1 MLKRKKLSEN
11 MPADEAI
18 EIGILLA
25 LVGGFLDAYTYILH
39 GGVFAN
45 AQTGNLVLV
54 AMNIA
59 EKNFFKSLYC
69 LFPILAF
76 FSGIL
81 ITEYIKNHS
90 TLHEE
95 IEWTHIVIIIEII
108 TLSIVAFLPLTLPNG
123 LINLIISFVCSL
135 QVNSFRKTQGM
146 PYATT
151 MCTGNLRSAGEHFHK
166 YMHTK
171 DKEFI
176 KNSIVYFIIILS
188 FCLGAFISTILIPIF
203 KEKSIISCCI
213 TLSIVLI
220 IMITR
225 QPSSK

>member
-1 MLKRKKLSEN
+1 MINRKKTSKN

-54 AMNIA
+54 AMNLA
-59 EKNFFKSLYC
+59 EKNFSKSLYC
-69 LFPILAF
+69 LFPIIAF
-76 FSGIL
+76 FLGIL
-81 ITEYIKNHS
+81 LTEYIKYH
-90 TLHEE
+90 LPDYKI
-95 IEWTHIVIIIEII
+95 IECTHIVTVAEII
-108 TLSIVAFLPLTLPNG
+108 TLLIVGFLPLSLPDGFVN
-123 LINLIISFVCSL
+123 IIISFVCSI
-135 QVNSFRKTQGM
+135 QVNSFRKTVGM

-220 IMITR
+220 IMLSRKT
-225 QPSSK
+225 SSR

>member
-1 MLKRKKLSEN
+1 MSKEKNISEN
-11 MPADEAI
+11 MPVDEAI

-25 LVGGFLDAYTYILH
+25 LVGGFLDAYTYLLH

-54 AMNIA
+54 AMNLA
-59 EKNFFKSLYC
+59 EKNFSKSFYC
-69 LFPILAF
+69 LLPIIAF
-76 FSGIL
+76 FLGIL
-81 ITEYIKNHS
+81 ITEFIKYHL
-90 TLHEE
+90 TDYET
-95 IEWTHIVIIIEII
+95 IECTHIVIVAEII
-108 TLSIVAFLPLTLPNG
+108 TLLIVGFLPLSLPNG
-123 LINLIISFVCSL
+123 FVNIIISFVCSL
-135 QVNSFRKTQGM
+135 QVNSFRRPVGM

-166 YMHTK
+166 YMRTK

-176 KNSIVYFIIILS
+176 KNCIVYFIIILS

-220 IMITR
+220 IMLTR